1 MALVRLTGAT
11 DRRRTVVGA
20 LVAVAILSV
29 VALGFDR
36 LSRDLLVGVVVLLV
50 LGVVAVPVLTW
61 VAKREGEPQFAHLL
75 LWGAAA
81 KVIGTLVRYF
91 VIVVVYKNSADAANY
106 SNWGA
111 EISRMLRA
119 GDFSFLSEPVAG
131 RDAETERIALVVGLV
146 YAVTGVSRYAASFVF
161 SAICFA
167 GQVLMWR
174 AFRRAV
180 PTGDSKRYAILLLF
194 LPSMLFW
201 PSSIGKDALMVGCV
215 GLVSYGAA
223 QILGEKV
230 SLAGIA
236 FFIAGAAGLMAIRP
250 HMSLIAVVALTLGS
264 VVGSITGIKQRGASK
279 SAVVR
284 LAALVVLVGVGVVGV
299 TQLGKLFAED
309 GATDTGITAA
319 LEKTQSQTSMGGSE
333 YASVAVSS
341 PVDLPMAVVTVLIR
355 PFPWEARNV
364 NGLIAASE
372 GVLFVG
378 LAIAG
383 RRRLVAWAKEL
394 PRNPYLIYCAAY
406 SFVFII
412 LFSYIG
418 NFGILAR
425 QRTQMMPLVLV
436 CLAMPAVPKL
446 NRRERLEVRT
456 SRRKSRT
463 VSGAEP
469 TISADETLS

>member
-1 MALVRLTGAT
+1 MLGEFAKAPRGLGAVGNVSAGLVVCLALVGL
-11 DRRRTVVGA
+11 
-20 LVAVAILSV
+20 
-29 VALGFDR
+29 ALGVDR
-36 LSRDLLVGVVVLLV
+36 VSTDLLAGMVTLLVLVLVGVVSLR
-50 LGVVAVPVLTW
+50 W
-61 VAKREGEPQFAHLL
+61 VARREGVPEMAALL
-75 LWGAAA
+75 TAALFA
-81 KVIGTLVRYF
+81 KVAFTLIRYF
-91 VIVVVYKNSADAANY
+91 VITVIYNDVADAGNY
-106 SNWGA
+106 SGWGA
-111 EISRMLRA
+111 QLADVIRS
-119 GDFSFLSEPVAG
+119 GSFPALDGSITG
-131 RDAETERIALVVGLV
+131 RTGETERIAFVVALV
-146 YAVTGVSRYAASFVF
+146 YLVTGVSRYAASFVF
-161 SAICFA
+161 SAICFT
-167 GQVLMWR
+167 GQIFMWR

-180 PTGDSKRYAILLLF
+180 PTGDSKRYALLLLF

-223 QILGEKV
+223 QILGQKV
-230 SLAGIA
+230 SLAGIG
-236 FFIAGAAGLMAIRP
+236 FFVAGAAGLMAIRP
-250 HMSLIAVVALTLGS
+250 HMSLISVVALALGS
-264 VVGSITGIKQRGASK
+264 VVGSVTGIKQRGASK
-279 SAVVR
+279 SAIVR
-284 LAALVVLVGVGVVGV
+284 LAALVALVGVGVVGV
-299 TQLGKLFAED
+299 TQLGKFFAED

-319 LEKTQSQTSMGGSE
+319 LEKTQSQTTQGGSE

-372 GVLFVG
+372 GLLLMG
-378 LAIAG
+378 LAVAG

-436 CLAMPAVPKL
+436 CLAMPAIPKL
-446 NRRERLEVRT
+446 SRRERLESRRTVRT
-456 SRRKSRT
+456 PST
-463 VSGAEP
+463 TDPAEP
-469 TISADETLS
+469 TPDLPSR